1 MQKFILGVVATFFLV
16 TLYALYD
23 IIAASGG
30 RDTETVLRKP
40 APERSLKKPAEKK
53 ERLSTAQKKK
63 RFIAKIRPAVARVKA
78 RLDTEYAKALALST
92 KPERSPE
99 ETAWLAEKMQHY
111 NVAGIPC
118 LLRRMH
124 PHPVSLVIAQAAL
137 ETGWGTSRFYREA
150 NNVFGIWSY
159 NTREPRMAAAETR
172 DGKTIY
178 VRKYASLD
186 AAVEGYFYMIA
197 NARAYTDFRAAR
209 MHTDNPFLL
218 LKHLRKYSELR
229 DEYVARLYAV
239 LRSNRLY
246 AYDDPVHRPIALAE
260 IVPEYVARQNE
271 AAARQILALNEVKM
285 DTPEA
290 ATKPCGEEN
299 LTSVQAPS
307 TAGPVHSSLP

>member
-1 MQKFILGVVATFFLV
+1 MQKFILGVVAAFFLV

-30 RDTETVLRKP
+30 RDAETVSRKP

-78 RLDTEYAKALALST
+78 RLDAQYAKALALST

-99 ETAWLAEKMQHY
+99 ETAWLAEKMHRY
-111 NVAGIPC
+111 NVSDIPG

-124 PHPVSLVIAQAAL
+124 THPISLVIAQAAL

-159 NTREPRMAAAETR
+159 NTREPRMAASETR
-172 DGKTIY
+172 DGKRVY

-186 AAVEGYFYMIA
+186 AAIEGYFYMIA
-197 NARAYTDFRAAR
+197 NVRAYADFRAAR
-209 MHTDNPFLL
+209 MRTDNPFLL

-229 DEYVARLYAV
+229 DKYVARLYYV
-239 LRSNRLY
+239 LRSNQLY
-246 AYDDPVHRPIALAE
+246 TYDSPGYQPIALAK
-260 IVPEYVARQNE
+260 IIPEYVHQKNE
-271 AAARQILALNEVKM
+271 EAARQILALNALKRE
-285 DTPEA
+285 TPEMA
-290 ATKPCGEEN
+290 ANAYGEAN
-299 LTSVQAPS
+299 LTTVPAPS
-307 TAGPVHSSLP
+307 TAAPAPSLLP